1 MSQNQSNEFF
11 ATAKPIKLFF
21 IVAIPGMISM
31 LAMSI
36 YSFSEGIFI
45 GHFIG
50 KTAFAAINIA
60 MPFVMINF
68 SIADL
73 IGVGSSVP
81 ISIALG
87 RGDRD
92 RANNIF
98 SCSVIM
104 IFLAAVAMGA
114 ILFFGAPLIVRLLG
128 AEGKLAEYAASY
140 IRVYAVMGPVSTLAF
155 ATDNYLRICGIVNGS
170 MILNISMSALTIL
183 LLFLF
188 IVVADLEVLGAAFAS
203 AIAMALGAAVAMT
216 PFVLKKTLLR
226 LVKPR
231 FSRSMIKQI
240 ISCGT
245 PTFLNN
251 VSGRVAAIVL
261 NAALLRVGGDT
272 AVAAYSVLMY
282 SSDII
287 QPMLYGMSDSVQP
300 AIGYNWGSKRLDRVR
315 DIAKCSFIACG
326 VVSLIGTAVMFFF
339 PEQIAGLFIDSSD
352 TELLQLS
359 VHAMKI
365 FCVAYLVR
373 WFGFAVQGF
382 YSAIEK
388 PLLAS
393 TLSISS
399 AMILPII
406 FVFALSPLGL
416 DGLWLNLAGTSLIV
430 SIMALFMLLR
440 SQKQMSDDIQTEK

>member
-1 MSQNQSNEFF
+1 MPKHQSNEFF
-11 ATAKPIKLFF
+11 ATARPVRLFF
-21 IVAIPGMISM
+21 LVAIPGMISM

-45 GHFIG
+45 GRFLG
-50 KTAFAAINIA
+50 ETAFAAINLA

-73 IGVGSSVP
+73 IGVGSAVP

-87 RGDRD
+87 KQDNE

-98 SCSVIM
+98 TCSIIM
-104 IFLAAVAMGA
+104 IFVAAAAMGL

-128 AEGKLAEYAASY
+128 AEGRLAEYAVAY

-155 ATDNYLRICGIVNGS
+155 ATDNYLRICGFVRGS
-170 MILNISMSALTIL
+170 MILNVAISALTIL
-183 LLFLF
+183 LLFVF
-188 IVVADLEVLGAAFAS
+188 IVIADLEVMGAAFAS
-203 AIAMALGAAVAMT
+203 ALSMALGASVAML
-216 PFVLKKTLLR
+216 PFFFKKTILK

-231 FSRSMIKQI
+231 FSRGMVKQI
-240 ISCGT
+240 ITCGA

-261 NAALLRVGGDT
+261 NSALLRVGGET

-282 SSDII
+282 ASDII
-287 QPMLYGMSDSVQP
+287 QPMLYGISDSVQP
-300 AIGYNWGSKRLDRVR
+300 SIGYNWGARQLDRVR
-315 DIAKCSFIACG
+315 GIAKCAFIACG
-326 VVSLIGTAVMFFF
+326 VVSLFGTAVMFFF
-339 PEQIAGLFIDSSD
+339 PARIAGLFISPDD
-352 TELLQLS
+352 TALLDMT

-365 FCVAYLVR
+365 FCTAYLVR

-382 YSAIEK
+382 YCAIEK
-388 PLLAS
+388 PLPAS
-393 TLSISS
+393 ILSISS
-399 AMILPII
+399 AMVFPII
-406 FVFALSPLGL
+406 LVLALSPFGL
-416 DGLWLNLAGTSLIV
+416 DGLWINLAGTSLIV

-440 SQKQMSDDIQTEK
+440 SQRSIKKDFE